1 MNLKILLFIMVLTVG
16 FSVNA
21 QVSERSVTNETVLI
35 EEPVYRTVEV
45 MAKYRGGY
53 KVLLKQVETATKNCK
68 NGALKSK
75 NKNAEVI
82 AEVLVNRTGKVM
94 DVQIIKADSEL
105 CKKEIISALKDAKQW
120 IPARIGGKTVN
131 SYIQIRINLQ
141 NT

>member
-21 QVSERSVTNETVLI
+21 QVSERTVTNETVLI

-45 MAKYRGGY
+45 MARYRGGY
-53 KVLLKQVETATKNCK
+53 EVLLKQVETATKNCK
-68 NGALKSK
+68 KGALKSK

-82 AEVLVNRTGKVM
+82 AEVLVDKTGKVM
-94 DVQIIKADSEL
+94 DVQIIKADSDL
-105 CKKEIISALKDAKQW
+105 CRNDIINALKKSTQW

-131 SYIQIRINLQ
+131 SYIQIRI
-141 NT
+141 